1 MKTVL
6 ITGGSRGIGKSIA
19 EKFAKKNYNVV
30 IVSKSIENLEKT
42 KKEFLEKSLNL
53 DVYSCDV
60 TDIKQVKEVVSN
72 VYNKFSSIDILV
84 NSAGVSFINLLEDDD
99 YSKWHKQIDTN
110 LTGTFYFSK
119 EVFKKMKNNSSG
131 RIINISSVY
140 GLIGGIGYSA
150 YCASKHGVIGLT
162 KALALEMAPY
172 KITVNAICPAW
183 VETDMLENDM
193 NEMSEIYKIEKD
205 ILISDEKMAIPLQ
218 SFISV
223 EEISDLVIYLSSD
236 SAKNITGQ
244 ALNISGGLAI

>member
-183 VETDMLENDM
+183 VETDMFENDM
-193 NEMSEIYKIEKD
+193 NEMSEIYKIEND

>member
-183 VETDMLENDM
+183 VETDMFENDM

>member
-1 MKTVL
+1 
-6 ITGGSRGIGKSIA
+6 
-19 EKFAKKNYNVV
+19 
-30 IVSKSIENLEKT
+30 
-42 KKEFLEKSLNL
+42 
-53 DVYSCDV
+53 
-60 TDIKQVKEVVSN
+60 
-72 VYNKFSSIDILV
+72 
-84 NSAGVSFINLLEDDD
+84 
-99 YSKWHKQIDTN
+99 
-110 LTGTFYFSK
+110 
-119 EVFKKMKNNSSG
+119 MKNNSSG

-183 VETDMLENDM
+183 VETDMFENDM